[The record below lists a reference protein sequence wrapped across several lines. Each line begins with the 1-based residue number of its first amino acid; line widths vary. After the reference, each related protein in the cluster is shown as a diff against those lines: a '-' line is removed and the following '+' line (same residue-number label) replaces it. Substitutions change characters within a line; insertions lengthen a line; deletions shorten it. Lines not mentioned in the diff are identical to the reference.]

1 MNIKTFLQILAA
13 AFCVALFLWMVQ
25 SCSLPKKVAQEQRTS
40 STTISERESVTDNST
55 VIEKK
60 DSAINIKADSATTAL
75 LLQCDS
81 MGNVLIRDLEEAQ
94 GKNVSLSNQ
103 LKQTQQGTLLLIK
116 AKQDSMQVIINSLR
130 ERVRELNKVQRI
142 DTIYIENESDTT
154 ITQEIEVVPKYYKN
168 TSKGFWVLLIAIILV
183 LGVQVYRNWGNIS
196 SWVLKFI
203 LKR

>member
-203 LKR
+203 LK